1 MATASGSNKKTSPW
15 VLIIEDHPLISMSLQ
30 DIVKEGAKQVRVKI
44 VGTLTEALALV
55 KEDTPVMIIM
65 DLMLP
70 DSDNM
75 DLTAT
80 LEQFKDSQIFLTSGD
95 EDLLAQT
102 VARVPLHIPVKSFPK
117 SLGYLETIDLIRK
130 ALVEQAG
137 TDAVGPNEF
146 SAVIKTHVAQ
156 TSIGIGG
163 NKKPL
168 TSKQVEIIEH
178 IEAGMTNKEIA
189 RAINLSVE
197 TVKDHVREI
206 LYRLEAKTRTEAIAV
221 YRQALRRAR
230 FSDPSGTESGKS

>member
-1 MATASGSNKKTSPW
+1 MAPQSGSVKKTSPW
-15 VLIIEDHPLISMSLQ
+15 VLIVEDHPLISISLQ
-30 DIVKEGAKQVRVKI
+30 DIVKEGAKQVRVRI
-44 VGTLTEALALV
+44 ASNLTDAIELV
-55 KEDTPVMIIM
+55 KQDPPVMIIM

-70 DSDNM
+70 DSDRI
-75 DLTAT
+75 DIIES
-80 LEQFKDSQIFLTSGD
+80 LELFKESQIFLTSGD
-95 EDLLAQT
+95 EELLART
-102 VARVPLHIPVKSFPK
+102 VARAPLHIPVKSFPK
-117 SLGYLETIDLIRK
+117 SLGYLETIDLIRR

-168 TSKQVEIIEH
+168 TAKQVEIIEQ
-178 IEAGMTNKEIA
+178 IEAGLTNKEIA
-189 RAINLSVE
+189 RVINLSVE

-230 FSDPSGTESGKS
+230 FSDTTGTDGKS

>member
-1 MATASGSNKKTSPW
+1 MATQSGSIKKASPW
-15 VLIIEDHPLISMSLQ
+15 VLIVEDHPLISISLQ
-30 DIVKEGAKQVRVKI
+30 DIVKEGAKQVRVRI
-44 VGTLTEALALV
+44 ASNLTDAIELV
-55 KEDTPVMIIM
+55 KQDPPVMIIM

-70 DSDNM
+70 DSDRI
-75 DLTAT
+75 DVIES
-80 LEQFKDSQIFLTSGD
+80 LELFKESQIFLTSGD
-95 EDLLAQT
+95 EDLLART
-102 VARVPLHIPVKSFPK
+102 VARAPLHIPVKSFPK
-117 SLGYLETIDLIRK
+117 SLGYLETIDLIRR

-146 SAVIKTHVAQ
+146 TAVIKTHVAQ

-168 TSKQVEIIEH
+168 TAKQVEIIEQ
-178 IEAGMTNKEIA
+178 IEAGLTNKEIA
-189 RAINLSVE
+189 RVINLSVE

-230 FSDPSGTESGKS
+230 FSDTTGTDGKN